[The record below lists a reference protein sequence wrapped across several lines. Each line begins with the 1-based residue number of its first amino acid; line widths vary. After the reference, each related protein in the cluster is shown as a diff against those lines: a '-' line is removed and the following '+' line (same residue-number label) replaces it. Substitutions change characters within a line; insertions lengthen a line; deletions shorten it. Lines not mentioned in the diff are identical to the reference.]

1 MSVTEGREVR
11 EQVLVCG
18 PSAPEPPDVG
28 GLVVH
33 RVGERPGKAEVDHLL
48 DDGLL
53 IVAGTDADLAA
64 VVLRLQRLEKLAT
77 TRVGFV
83 PADPTSD
90 IAALWGLPTDPARA
104 LALATQG
111 EVDPVP
117 LLRDD
122 NGGVLVGRGVFG
134 AIRGVAYC
142 DDELALRGT
151 ARSVEVS
158 PDPDGGPGLTVR
170 VVRGL
175 VFKRPVTFA
184 GRAFQLG
191 CVPTRPVSD
200 GVPFPRAVTRWTWYR
215 HTEDLRLVRGVMEP

>member
-1 MSVTEGREVR
+1 MRG
-11 EQVLVCG
+11 QVLVCG
-18 PSAPEPPDVG
+18 AADTLASALPAVD
-28 GLVVH
+28 GLALH
-33 RVGERPGKAEVDHLL
+33 RVGERPGKDEVDPLL

-64 VVLRLQRLEKLAT
+64 VVLRLLRKEKLGT

-83 PADPTSD
+83 PSDPLSD
-90 IAALWGLPTDPARA
+90 VAALWGLPTDPARA
-104 LALATQG
+104 LAVATQG

-122 NGGVLVGRGVFG
+122 NGGVLVGRGTFG

-142 DDELALRGT
+142 DDQVALRGT

-158 PDPDGGPGLTVR
+158 PDADGGPGLTVR

-175 VFKRPVTFA
+175 VFKRPVNFA

-191 CVPTRPVSD
+191 CIPTRPVSD
-200 GVPFPRAVTRWTWYR
+200 GVPFPRAITRWTWYR
-215 HTEDLRLVRGVMEP
+215 HTEDLRLVRGLAGY

>member
-1 MSVTEGREVR
+1 MSVTEGRDVR
-11 EQVLVCG
+11 GRVLVCG
-18 PSAPEPPDVG
+18 ASAPALPEVA
-28 GLVVH
+28 GLTVH
-33 RVGERPGKAEVDHLL
+33 RIGERPGKDEVDHLL
-48 DDGLL
+48 DADPL

-64 VVLRLQRLEKLAT
+64 VVLRLLRKEKLGS

-83 PADPTSD
+83 PLDPASEV
-90 IAALWGLPTDPARA
+90 AALWRLPTDPARA

-122 NGGVLVGRGVFG
+122 NGGVLVGRGTFG

-142 DDELALRGT
+142 DDDLALRGT

-158 PDPDGGPGLTVR
+158 PDSEGGPGLTVR
-170 VVRGL
+170 VVKGL
-175 VFKRPVTFA
+175 VFKRPVNYA

-191 CVPTRPVSD
+191 CIPTRPTSD
-200 GVPFPRAVTRWTWYR
+200 GVPFPRPITRWTWYR
-215 HTEDLRLVRGVMEP
+215 HTEDLRLIRGLA

>member
-1 MSVTEGREVR
+1 MRG
-11 EQVLVCG
+11 QVLLCG
-18 PSAPEPPDVG
+18 ASETALGPVP
-28 GLVVH
+28 GLPVH
-33 RVGERPGKAEVDHLL
+33 RVGERPGKDEVDQLL
-48 DDGLL
+48 DADPL

-64 VVLRLQRLEKLAT
+64 VVLRLLRKEKLRS

-83 PADPTSD
+83 PLDPASEV
-90 IAALWGLPTDPARA
+90 AALWGIPTDPDRA

-122 NGGVLVGRGVFG
+122 NGGVLVGRGTFG

-142 DDELALRGT
+142 DDDIALRGT

-158 PDPDGGPGLTVR
+158 PDGDGGPGLTVR
-170 VVRGL
+170 VVKGL

-191 CVPTRPVSD
+191 CIPTRPISD
-200 GVPFPRAVTRWTWYR
+200 GVPFPRAITRWTWYR
-215 HTEDLRLVRGVMEP
+215 HTEDLRLIRGLA